1 MRRPTMGSEKNP
13 NEDQSKGGEKTTGP
27 EGTIPD
33 SEDGVAAASTDEPSN
48 FEPEED
54 QESAEGSK

>member
-1 MRRPTMGSEKNP
+1 MGSEQNANK
-13 NEDQSKGGEKTTGP
+13 DHSKDGENTTGP

-33 SEDGVAAASTDEPSN
+33 TKDGVAAASTDEASN

-54 QESAEGSK
+54 QESAEGGSK

>member
-1 MRRPTMGSEKNP
+1 MGSEKNA
-13 NEDQSKGGEKTTGP
+13 NEDHSKDGEQTTGP

-33 SEDGVAAASTDEPSN
+33 SKDGVAAASTDEPSN

-54 QESAEGSK
+54 QESAEGGSK

>member
-1 MRRPTMGSEKNP
+1 MGSENKAN
-13 NEDQSKGGEKTTGP
+13 DHAKDSGETTGP

-33 SEDGVAAASTDEPSN
+33 TKDGVAAASTDEPSN

-54 QESAEGSK
+54 QESAEGGSK

>member
-1 MRRPTMGSEKNP
+1 MGSEMNA
-13 NEDQSKGGEKTTGP
+13 NENQSKGGDKTTGP

-33 SEDGVAAASTDEPSN
+33 TEDGVAAASTDEASN

>member
-1 MRRPTMGSEKNP
+1 MGSEQNANK
-13 NEDQSKGGEKTTGP
+13 DHSKDGENTTGP

-33 SEDGVAAASTDEPSN
+33 TEDGVAAASTGEPSN

-54 QESAEGSK
+54 QESAEGGSK

>member
-1 MRRPTMGSEKNP
+1 MGSEKNA
-13 NEDQSKGGEKTTGP
+13 NESSSKDGEKTTGP

-33 SEDGVAAASTDEPSN
+33 TEDGVAAASTGEASN

-54 QESAEGSK
+54 QESAEGGSK

>member
-1 MRRPTMGSEKNP
+1 MGSEKNP

-33 SEDGVAAASTDEPSN
+33 TEDGVAAASTDEPSN

>member
-1 MRRPTMGSEKNP
+1 MGSEKNA
-13 NEDQSKGGEKTTGP
+13 NESSSKDGEKTTGP

-33 SEDGVAAASTDEPSN
+33 TEDGVAAASTDEASN

-54 QESAEGSK
+54 QESAEGGSK

>member
-1 MRRPTMGSEKNP
+1 MGSEDKANH
-13 NEDQSKGGEKTTGP
+13 EHKDSEGTTGP

-33 SEDGVAAASTDEPSN
+33 TEDGIAAASTDEASN

>member
-1 MRRPTMGSEKNP
+1 MGSEQNANK
-13 NEDQSKGGEKTTGP
+13 DHSKDGENTTGP

-33 SEDGVAAASTDEPSN
+33 TKDGVAAASTDEPSN

-54 QESAEGSK
+54 QESAEGGSK

>member
-1 MRRPTMGSEKNP
+1 MGSEKNA
-13 NEDQSKGGEKTTGP
+13 NEDQSKTGKTTGP

-33 SEDGVAAASTDEPSN
+33 TKDGVAAASTGEASH

>member
-1 MRRPTMGSEKNP
+1 MGSDKNA
-13 NEDQSKGGEKTTGP
+13 NENHAKDSGKTTGP

-33 SEDGVAAASTDEPSN
+33 TEDGVAAASTGEASN

-54 QESAEGSK
+54 QESAEGGSK

>member
-1 MRRPTMGSEKNP
+1 MGSEQNAHK
-13 NEDQSKGGEKTTGP
+13 DRSKDGDNTTGP

-33 SEDGVAAASTDEPSN
+33 SKDGVAAASTEEPSN

-54 QESAEGSK
+54 QESAEGGSK